1 MTISRWAVLLGLVP
15 VAAGA
20 PLRAQEAV
28 GAMLPGPWPVGFTRL
43 ARADS
48 ARPLPGGEPRPLDI
62 GVWFPARAPGPSH
75 LTLRTYFPL
84 GGAEESTALAA
95 FLVAHGA
102 PDSAVAAWLDAPM
115 LATADPPPAGD
126 RFPLVLVAQGNGQTV
141 QDQAPLAE
149 YLASHGY
156 VVATSPSPTRITGPL
171 TDERSVGSR
180 AEEQARDLAFVRA
193 TLADR
198 ADLDGGRIGL
208 VAHSFGAR
216 GALLLAMQD
225 SSVAALVSLDGGIG
239 TATARQS
246 FESATSFNASAT
258 RTPVLH
264 FYERLDGFMA
274 PDFGLLRSLGA
285 ADRWVVEVPSLH
297 HHHFTNL
304 GAAGIDHPSLRS
316 ATGATGATARAY
328 ASVADATL
336 AFLDAFLKGDRTA
349 RARFEPGVRWPE
361 LGPLERLRR

>member
-1 MTISRWAVLLGLVP
+1 
-15 VAAGA
+15 
-20 PLRAQEAV
+20 
-28 GAMLPGPWPVGFTRL
+28 MLPGPWPVGFTRL

-48 ARPLPGGEPRPLDI
+48 ARPLPTGDPRPLDI

-75 LTLRTYFPL
+75 LTLRTYFPP
-84 GGAEESTALAA
+84 GGGEESTALAA

-115 LATADPPPAGD
+115 LATADPTPAGD

-171 TDERSVGSR
+171 TDEQSVGSR
-180 AEEQARDLAFVRA
+180 AEEQARDLAFVRGA
-193 TLADR
+193 LVDR

-225 SSVAALVSLDGGIG
+225 SAVGALVSLDGGIG

-246 FESATSFNASAT
+246 FESATTFNASAT

-274 PDFGLLRSLGA
+274 PDFGLLRSLGPA
-285 ADRWVVEVPSLH
+285 ERWVVEVPSLH

-304 GAAGIDHPSLRS
+304 GAAGIDHPSLRV
-316 ATGATGATARAY
+316 ATGATAATARAY

-336 AFLDAFLKGDRTA
+336 SFLDAFLKGDRTA
-349 RARFEPGVRWPE
+349 RARFEHGARWPG